1 MKCHSLVICRQI
13 KYFINFPSIKSLFLD
28 TRTVKIL
35 LSTSISCWWIGSGV
49 QITETL
55 FPVNLSVLFD
65 VFLVLIFFCIHFLNG
80 SQFTKALKRFDNWVQ
95 KNQRIA
101 CLSVPL
107 NKGWTFSS
115 QGLNWRKCLKKHHYH
130 LPQLVSKDIKG
141 PCPFFFKSSARRRRN
156 AKAFYLT
163 KTLCALVPLKYVIL
177 LICPLLCQLKS
188 SSSSSVMRWHDV
200 LSDDQFRNGAVRVST
215 TLRFLWSK
223 TPSFDKL

>member
-115 QGLNWRKCLKKHHYH
+115 QGLNWRKCLKNTTTICPNLLARKKRS
-130 LPQLVSKDIKG
+130 V
-141 PCPFFFKSSARRRRN
+141 PFFFKSSARRRRN

-177 LICPLLCQLKS
+177 LICPLLCQSKS

-200 LSDDQFRNGAVRVST
+200 LSDDQFRNGAIRVST

-223 TPSFDKL
+223 TLSFDKL

>member
-115 QGLNWRKCLKKHHYH
+115 QGLNWRKCLKNTTTICPNLLARKKRS
-130 LPQLVSKDIKG
+130 V
-141 PCPFFFKSSARRRRN
+141 PFFF
-156 AKAFYLT
+156 
-163 KTLCALVPLKYVIL
+163 
-177 LICPLLCQLKS
+177 
-188 SSSSSVMRWHDV
+188 
-200 LSDDQFRNGAVRVST
+200 
-215 TLRFLWSK
+215 
-223 TPSFDKL
+223 